1 MASRSLALLL
11 LISLQIYDPIVAV
24 DVNGFPLNIGSNENG
39 DACKDCTQIFEL
51 MADLLSNK
59 DLQKKLVDS
68 AEGLCEHLPGPKS
81 TVKICKAEVEKM
93 LPLAI
98 HFITGFIKPAEM
110 CKVLGLCGSCDKQQK
125 MLDYFVNQA
134 LAAAAASE
142 NAPSSPQRNVCSFC
156 LFLMK
161 TLEGLLPKKRTEDA
175 VIHLLEDICHIL
187 PASYKQQ
194 CTDVVDKFSKIIIDA
209 ILSYATPRSICEL
222 LHLCKSQDA
231 TPLDPCTVEVYRCR
245 DVNTALRCGTLF
257 YCQKFAWKPVNII

>member
-1 MASRSLALLL
+1 M
-11 LISLQIYDPIVAV
+11 AV
-24 DVNGFPLNIGSNENG
+24 DVNGLQLDNVSTENG

-59 DLQKKLVDS
+59 ELQKKLVDD
-68 AEGLCEHLPGPKS
+68 AESLCEHLPGPKS
-81 TVKICKAEVEKM
+81 TVKICKEEVEKM
-93 LPLAI
+93 LPIAI

-110 CKVLGLCGSCDKQQK
+110 CKVLGLCQSCDKQQK
-125 MLDYFVNQA
+125 MLNYFVNEA
-134 LAAAAASE
+134 LEAAAASE
-142 NAPSSPQRNVCSFC
+142 KAPQRNVCSFC

-187 PASYKQQ
+187 PASHQQQ
-194 CTDVVDKFSKIIIDA
+194 CQDLVDKFSKIIIDA

-231 TPLDPCTVEVYRCR
+231 TPLDSCTLVAYRCR
-245 DVNTALRCGTLF
+245 DFSTALRCGTLF
-257 YCQKFAWKPVNII
+257 YCQKFVWKPVNVI